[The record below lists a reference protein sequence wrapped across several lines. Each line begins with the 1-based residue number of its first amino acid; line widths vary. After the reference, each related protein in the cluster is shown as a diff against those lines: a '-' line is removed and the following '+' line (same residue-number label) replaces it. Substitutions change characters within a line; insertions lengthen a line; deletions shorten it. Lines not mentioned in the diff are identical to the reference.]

1 MNSDLLNN
9 IFEKI
14 KSLRNSANLPLT
26 DNKPIEKNIR
36 LIRDDS
42 VAPSKFKQSRIDPYI
57 YYASQLT
64 ISAVKKDLFMVG
76 NDFEDLEDIKECVDC
91 KREIDTQFWKLC
103 PFCEGKL
110 PS

>member
-1 MNSDLLNN
+1 MKPDLIND
-9 IFEKI
+9 IFKRI
-14 KSLRNSANLPLT
+14 TSLRNSANMPLT
-26 DNKPIEKNIR
+26 SSNPVEKKIR
-36 LIRDDS
+36 LVRDES
-42 VAPSKFKQSRIDPYI
+42 VAPSKFKQSKVDPCI

-76 NDFEDLEDIKECVDC
+76 NDFEDLEEIKECVDC
-91 KREIDTQFWKLC
+91 KREIDAQFWKFC